1 MRKQR
6 LSRKELVEQIR
17 QTMPIDYNEYEKL
30 AFIEFQIAQNI
41 SFDEK
46 YLWGDIGTKEKIYK
60 LARVGAQRPHNQI
73 KRKIICVD
81 MAELFGHVAKE
92 FGFDIKYQKRTIDS
106 QIKSGGN
113 EIFRTISAKKREH
126 VCPIVGLSNGQ
137 FIEVDIQGDLARL
150 QTRSKPQ
157 YFGGSVHGSK
167 TENGIEIATLDKDI
181 INRTFRKVYQ
191 LRDNERFTDEYIMVY
206 SAILRCQGKTPI
218 EMIKFFMDDPKIQKE
233 LKNTR
238 CIEASKMYKMILNV
252 CYDFSD
258 GKQFI
263 KGNNHAIIEECIL
276 SNDEG
281 EKRYSFCIFAQDKE
295 EKEFYIYSKKSRR
308 MVNFTQEEIKQMTR
322 QVMNVGFGGRKS
334 EIKKEMISFINGDG
348 LDYKESKQE
357 ISKTSIDDIFLE

>member
-1 MRKQR
+1 MEKKDKYD
-6 LSRKELVEQIR
+6 LTPE
-17 QTMPIDYNEYEKL
+17 EYEKCL
-30 AFIEFQIAQNI
+30 
-41 SFDEK
+41 K
-46 YLWGDIGTKEKIYK
+46 K
-60 LARVGAQRPHNQI
+60 
-73 KRKIICVD
+73 
-81 MAELFGHVAKE
+81 AELRIFMFAEKSDKPTSVFIVAQPGAGKT
-92 FGFDIKYQKRTIDS
+92 GL
-106 QIKSGGN
+106 KSYV
-113 EIFRTISAKKREH
+113 ERQY
-126 VCPIVGLSNGQ
+126 NGQ